1 MMSRYNVATI
11 DAIAGML
18 RQGSSAPLNLL
29 LEIFPRTDHE
39 GASFYIGWMV
49 RMTHGFTAGERV
61 SGQSGAIWSRITKNV
76 MKTACSECSICM
88 FFCIIIHNI

>member
-1 MMSRYNVATI
+1 MMGRYNVAII

-49 RMTHGFTAGERV
+49 RMITASLAERGV
-61 SGQSGAIWSRITKNV
+61 SGQSGAIG
-76 MKTACSECSICM
+76 
-88 FFCIIIHNI
+88 